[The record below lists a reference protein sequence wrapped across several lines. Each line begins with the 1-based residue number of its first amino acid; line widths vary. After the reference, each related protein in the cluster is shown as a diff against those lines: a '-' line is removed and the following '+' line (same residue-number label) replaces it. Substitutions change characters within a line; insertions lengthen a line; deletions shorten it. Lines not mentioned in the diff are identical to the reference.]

1 MKRTGEEKEILKKL
15 GSKIRE
21 LRTLKNISQ
30 TNLALLMNSEKT
42 NLSRLEAGNT
52 NPTFLTLKKIADV
65 LNIKLVELMVVHTV

>member
-15 GSKIRE
+15 GGKVRE
-21 LRTLKNISQ
+21 LRILKNFSQ
-30 TNLALLMNSEKT
+30 TKLAVLMNSEKT

-65 LNIKLVELMVVHTV
+65 LNVQLVELMVVHTV